1 MAPVAATPDQGELIE
16 LTHRLIAAAGD
27 VPLRALGGVGV
38 ALRAPEA
45 PAPLRRSSEDLDLA
59 APRRARRA
67 IEDAFTAAGLEA
79 EREFNALQGSRRQ
92 IWWTADRATHVD
104 VFLGEF
110 AMCHRLDLD
119 ERLAVPHPAMPA
131 ADLLLMKLQVVHLNL
146 KDVQDLAALLT
157 THELGEGDDDGVIDR
172 RRLQEV
178 LGADWGF
185 FTTAGDNL
193 ERLGDLVAEH
203 APEAEPRVREQAG
216 ALRDELDA
224 APKTRAFRMRAKV
237 GRRRRWYELPEESL

>member
-1 MAPVAATPDQGELIE
+1 MAAPPDQEALIA
-16 LTHRLIAAAGD
+16 LARRLITAVDG
-27 VPLRALGGVGV
+27 VPVRALGGVGV
-38 ALRAPEA
+38 TLRAPDA
-45 PAPLRRSSEDLDLA
+45 PAALRRASEDLDLA
-59 APRRARRA
+59 APRRARRE
-67 IEDAFTAAGLEA
+67 IEKAFGAAGLEA

-92 IWWTADRATHVD
+92 IWWTPDRSTHVD

-119 ERLAVPHPAMPA
+119 HRLAVDHAAMPA

-157 THELGEGDDDGVIDR
+157 THEVGEGDDQGVIDR
-172 RRLQEV
+172 GRIHDV

-185 FTTAGDNL
+185 HTTAGDNL

-203 APEAEPRVREQAG
+203 APEAEARVHSQSA
-216 ALRDELDA
+216 ALREELDA
-224 APKTRAFRMRAKV
+224 APKTRGFRIRAKV